1 MAPTESHCAGGKGM
15 AGALAITG
23 AGRNIGRAI
32 ALRMAREGWAVAI
45 SDINGDSA
53 SAVAAEIENHGG
65 RALGNQVDVTDASA
79 VGAWVDE
86 VDRKLGGLTGAV
98 SNAGI
103 LTVGPLV
110 DVTPE
115 AWRRVMAVNL
125 DGAFFFCRAA
135 ARRMAAR
142 GGGSIVI
149 LASAASRRAS
159 EGLGPY
165 STSKTALHGLT
176 RNLALELSPHKVRV
190 NAISPGIVDTDM
202 WELIDRR
209 KAEIHGRQPGEV
221 FADMVKMVPLG
232 RAEQPEDVATCA
244 AFLLSDEANYMTG
257 QNISYDGGFQMP

>member
-1 MAPTESHCAGGKGM
+1 M

-45 SDINGDSA
+45 SDINGESA
-53 SAVAAEIENHGG
+53 SAVAAEIERDGG
-65 RALGNQVDVTDASA
+65 RALGHAVDVTDSDA
-79 VGAWVDE
+79 VAAWVDE
-86 VDRKLGGLTGAV
+86 VDAELGGLTGAV

-103 LTVGPLV
+103 ITIGPLV
-110 DVTPE
+110 DVAPE
-115 AWRRVMAVNL
+115 DWRRVMAVNL
-125 DGAFFFCRAA
+125 DGAFFFCQAV
-135 ARRMAAR
+135 ARRMMER
-142 GGGSIVI
+142 GRGSIVI
-149 LASAASRRAS
+149 LASASSRRAS

-202 WELIDRR
+202 WELIDRS
-209 KAEIHGRQPGEV
+209 KAAMQGREPGEV
-221 FADMVKMVPLG
+221 FADMVRLVPLG
-232 RAEQPEDVATCA
+232 RAEQPEDVATMA
-244 AFLLSDEANYMTG
+244 AFLLSDEADYITG